1 MEVIKLQVKK
11 KDILALQKGKNSVID
26 IDTSEP
32 EDIESVETDSSSDNS
47 NSV

>member
-1 MEVIKLQVKK
+1 M
-11 KDILALQKGKNSVID
+11 ALQKGKNSVID

-32 EDIESVETDSSSDNS
+32 DDIKSVETDSSSDNS